1 MDTGIFCC
9 KILTLPEVISFVRQE
24 GAFRV
29 VTVRKRFLTSLTKNL
44 QFWWLRH
51 MVFCVDLELQVIGI
65 YFLIASVSPASQLL
79 VMLFVFIHLGP
90 DSDLWL
96 PTLFS

>member
-1 MDTGIFCC
+1 
-9 KILTLPEVISFVRQE
+9 
-24 GAFRV
+24 
-29 VTVRKRFLTSLTKNL
+29 
-44 QFWWLRH
+44 